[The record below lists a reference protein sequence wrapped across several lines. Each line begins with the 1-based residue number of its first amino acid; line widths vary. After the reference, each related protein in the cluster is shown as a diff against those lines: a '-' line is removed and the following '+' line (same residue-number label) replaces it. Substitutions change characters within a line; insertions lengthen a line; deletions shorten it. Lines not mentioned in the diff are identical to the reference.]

1 VIRYLSIINHR
12 TLITLLLSF
21 ALPFFAYKFRIVYN
35 IDLTLI
41 SIAIIFPLVFAI
53 RGAFRRR
60 EKALEHLSLYRGA
73 LRTIEY
79 FFVNSPNLS
88 DEAKEKSKKLLIE
101 LCDSFLDHLSQSDTN
116 TKNIDEKTEAIF
128 AFVRENEENIQGGT
142 RQKIF
147 RFIRDVHIAQENLL
161 AIHTHRTPISLK
173 AYCLIFIY
181 LFPVIYT
188 PAVVNKI
195 GLDAV
200 GSEPLT
206 YFIVM
211 LSEFILISLYN
222 IQDQMEYPF
231 DKDGLD
237 DIKLD
242 DFKIKR
248 GN

>member
-1 VIRYLSIINHR
+1 MIRYLSIINHR

-88 DEAKEKSKKLLIE
+88 DEAKEKSKNLLID
-101 LCDSFLDHLSQSDTN
+101 LSDSFLDHLSQSDTN
-116 TKNIDEKTEAIF
+116 TKNIDKKTEAIF

-195 GLDAV
+195 GLDAI

>member
-1 VIRYLSIINHR
+1 MIRYLSIINHR

-88 DEAKEKSKKLLIE
+88 DEAKEKSKNLLID
-101 LCDSFLDHLSQSDTN
+101 LSDSFLDHLSQSDTN
-116 TKNIDEKTEAIF
+116 TKNIDKKTEAIF